1 MLFVNLKSSI
11 NCNLITMEKAIILN
25 EHFTNKVITKD
36 LVEEC
41 KGEVLSK
48 MKELKYNSTT
58 CYSVAAISLFL
69 DTLSRDEREE
79 ILDVLNLQEK

>member
-1 MLFVNLKSSI
+1 
-11 NCNLITMEKAIILN
+11 MEKAITLN

-36 LVEEC
+36 LVDEC

-48 MKELKYNSTT
+48 IKELKYNNNT

-69 DTLSRDEREE
+69 NTLRREEREE
-79 ILDVLNLQEK
+79 ILNVLNL

>member
-1 MLFVNLKSSI
+1 
-11 NCNLITMEKAIILN
+11 MEKAITLN

-48 MKELKYNSTT
+48 MNDLKYNSTI
-58 CYSVAAISLFL
+58 CYSVAAIALFL
-69 DTLSRDEREE
+69 DTLRREEREE
-79 ILDVLNLQEK
+79 ILNVLNLQEK

>member
-1 MLFVNLKSSI
+1 
-11 NCNLITMEKAIILN
+11 MEKSITLN
-25 EHFTNKVITKD
+25 EHFFNLVITKG
-36 LVEEC
+36 LVEEN

-58 CYSVAAISLFL
+58 CYSVAAIALFL

-79 ILDVLNLQEK
+79 ILSILNLQEK

>member
-1 MLFVNLKSSI
+1 
-11 NCNLITMEKAIILN
+11 MEKTITLN

-36 LVEEC
+36 LVDEC

-48 MKELKYNSTT
+48 MKELKYNNNT
-58 CYSVAAISLFL
+58 CYSVAAIALFF

-79 ILDVLNLQEK
+79 ILNVLNLQEK

>member
-1 MLFVNLKSSI
+1 
-11 NCNLITMEKAIILN
+11 MEKIITLN

-41 KGEVLSK
+41 NGEILSK
-48 MKELKYNSTT
+48 MKELKYNNTT
-58 CYSVAAISLFL
+58 CYNVAAISLFL

-79 ILDVLNLQEK
+79 ILGLLNLKEK